1 MTENDPLEDGQMTLI
16 EHMIELRDRI
26 VYSLIAAGIAIVICF
41 SFNEPIWDFL
51 FEPVQKALADSGKGS
66 LAVHSLLEGFMNK
79 IKISA
84 LAGIVLASPVLS
96 YQAWKYIAPALYP
109 HEKQFIFPLAIA
121 STFLFLLGVSFGY
134 FVIFDFI
141 FSFLLSQSQESV
153 TAVISIDNVLMTCSK
168 LLAGFGLTFQLPVI
182 SFFLAKA
189 GLIDHIDMISFFRY
203 AIVLIFVV
211 AAFLTPPDP
220 ISQMLMAI
228 PLTILYSIGIVIAWI
243 FSNKERLEELQNT

>member
-1 MTENDPLEDGQMTLI
+1 MTENDPLEEGQMTLI
-16 EHMIELRDRI
+16 EHLIELRNRLI
-26 VYSLIAAGIAIVICF
+26 YSLIAAAIGIAICF
-41 SFNEPIWDFL
+41 SFNDIIWNFL
-51 FEPVQKALADSGKGS
+51 FEPVETALKVSGKGS

-84 LAGIVLASPVLS
+84 LAGIVLVSPIIS
-96 YQAWKYIAPALYP
+96 YQIWKYIAPALYP
-109 HEKQFIFPLAIA
+109 HEKQFVLPLAMA
-121 STFLFLLGVSFGY
+121 STLLFLMGVAFGY

-141 FSFLLSQSQESV
+141 FTFLLSQSQESV

-189 GLIDHIDMISFFRY
+189 GLVDHIDMVTFFRY

-211 AAFLTPPDP
+211 SAFLTPPDP
-220 ISQMLMAI
+220 ISQLLMAI
-228 PLTILYSIGIVIAWI
+228 PLSFLYLVGIVVAWI
-243 FSNKERLEELQNT
+243 FTNKERSEDL

>member
-1 MTENDPLEDGQMTLI
+1 MTENDPLEEGQMTLI
-16 EHMIELRDRI
+16 EHLVELRDRI
-26 VYSLIAAGIAIVICF
+26 VYSLMAAGLSIVICF

-51 FEPVQKALADSGKGS
+51 FAPVQEALEESGKGS

-84 LAGIVLASPVLS
+84 LAGIVLASPVIS

-109 HEKQFIFPLAIA
+109 HEKQFVLPLAMA
-121 STFLFLLGVSFGY
+121 STVLFLMGVCFGY
-134 FVIFDFI
+134 FIIFDFI

-189 GLIDHIDMISFFRY
+189 GLIDHIDMVTFFRY
-203 AIVLIFVV
+203 AIVLIFVIS
-211 AAFLTPPDP
+211 AFLTPPDP

-228 PLTILYSIGIVIAWI
+228 PLTVLYLIGIGVAWI
-243 FSNKERLEELQNT
+243 FSNKERSEDLEQT